1 MEIEIGI
8 GKSGRQAYGFDDIAI
23 VPSRRTR
30 DPDDVDI
37 SWQLD
42 GFRFPLPMMGSAM
55 DSAISPA
62 TAITIGKLGG
72 LAVLNLEGLWTR
84 YEDPQPYF
92 DEIAELTKEKATLR
106 MQEIYLE
113 PVNPDL
119 IGQRIAEIK
128 AAGVVTAGSLTP
140 QRVRSWAPSALKAG
154 LDIMVIQGTVVS
166 AEHVSSREEPLNL
179 KEYIANCEV
188 PVIVGGCASY
198 STALHLM
205 RTGAVGVLVGVG
217 PGAACTTRGVLGV
230 GVPQAT
236 AIADAAGARIRYLDE
251 TGRYVHVIAD
261 GGMRTGGDVAKA
273 IACGADAVMI
283 GSPLASASEAPGRGY
298 HWGMATFHP
307 TLPRGARVE
316 VGDRGT
322 LAEILV
328 GPAHENDGRLNLF
341 GALTVSMATTGYSD
355 VKEFQKAEVMIA
367 PSIQTEGKSLQR
379 NQRVGMGWWSS
390 TPGRDT
396 RRKLR
401 PTGVCLPEAL
411 LARPRVL
418 MSTEGEPRAKSAGE
432 ELVLVLDFGAQYAQL
447 IARRVREAHVYSE
460 VVSRDITADE
470 IRARRPI
477 GLILSGGPASV
488 YAEDAYRMDPS
499 IIELGI
505 PVLGICYGHQLLA
518 DLAGGEVA
526 NTGTGEYGN
535 TSLEVTGD
543 SLLLQGLPTEQG
555 VWMSHQDQ
563 VTAAP
568 EGFAAVARTS
578 GSRVA
583 AMEDRERGLYG
594 VQFHPEVGHTPRG
607 TEILKRFLYDVCH
620 ASPTWTSHSIIE
632 SQVASIKAQVGGERV
647 VCGLSGGVDSA
658 VAAALVHSAVGDQL
672 TCIFVDH
679 GLLRLGEAEQVEHTF
694 RSHFTVDLIHVKV
707 EDRFLE
713 ALAGV
718 TDPEEKRMIIGE
730 TFIRVFEEAA
740 ESVGDARFLVQGHA
754 LSRRDRVRLGLG
766 SHHQDPSQRR
776 RPARRHDV
784 RADRALAGPVQ
795 GRSQGGGRGAW
806 PARGDRLASA
816 LPRPRPGGA
825 GDRGGDP
832 RASRPASGRRPD
844 RCRGDPSG
852 RSLSRDLAGVRGPAR
867 GEDRRS
873 PRRWAYLRLSPDRA
887 GGDVG

>member
-42 GFRFPLPMMGSAM
+42 AFKFPLPMMGSAM

-62 TAITIGKLGG
+62 TAVTIGKLGG

-84 YEDPQPYF
+84 YQDPQPYF

-119 IGQRIAEIK
+119 IGQRVAEIK

-154 LDIMVIQGTVVS
+154 LDILVIQGTVVS

-179 KEYIANCEV
+179 KEYIANCQV

-283 GSPLASASEAPGRGY
+283 GSPLASASEAPGGGY

-307 TLPRGARVE
+307 TLPRGTRVE

-379 NQRVGMGWWSS
+379 SQSVGMG
-390 TPGRDT
+390 
-396 RRKLR
+396 
-401 PTGVCLPEAL
+401 
-411 LARPRVL
+411 
-418 MSTEGEPRAKSAGE
+418 
-432 ELVLVLDFGAQYAQL
+432 
-447 IARRVREAHVYSE
+447 
-460 VVSRDITADE
+460 
-470 IRARRPI
+470 
-477 GLILSGGPASV
+477 
-488 YAEDAYRMDPS
+488 
-499 IIELGI
+499 
-505 PVLGICYGHQLLA
+505 
-518 DLAGGEVA
+518 
-526 NTGTGEYGN
+526 
-535 TSLEVTGD
+535 
-543 SLLLQGLPTEQG
+543 
-555 VWMSHQDQ
+555 
-563 VTAAP
+563 
-568 EGFAAVARTS
+568 
-578 GSRVA
+578 
-583 AMEDRERGLYG
+583 
-594 VQFHPEVGHTPRG
+594 
-607 TEILKRFLYDVCH
+607 
-620 ASPTWTSHSIIE
+620 
-632 SQVASIKAQVGGERV
+632 
-647 VCGLSGGVDSA
+647 
-658 VAAALVHSAVGDQL
+658 
-672 TCIFVDH
+672 
-679 GLLRLGEAEQVEHTF
+679 
-694 RSHFTVDLIHVKV
+694 
-707 EDRFLE
+707 
-713 ALAGV
+713 
-718 TDPEEKRMIIGE
+718 
-730 TFIRVFEEAA
+730 
-740 ESVGDARFLVQGHA
+740 
-754 LSRRDRVRLGLG
+754 
-766 SHHQDPSQRR
+766 
-776 RPARRHDV
+776 
-784 RADRALAGPVQ
+784 
-795 GRSQGGGRGAW
+795 
-806 PARGDRLASA
+806 
-816 LPRPRPGGA
+816 
-825 GDRGGDP
+825 
-832 RASRPASGRRPD
+832 
-844 RCRGDPSG
+844 
-852 RSLSRDLAGVRGPAR
+852 
-867 GEDRRS
+867 
-873 PRRWAYLRLSPDRA
+873 
-887 GGDVG
+887 